1 MLGIVFGAFV
11 VLLFLG
17 LPIAGSMIF
26 ATLLPSFTVAN
37 FPGNLNY
44 ILRATVSG
52 LDQMSILAIPLFM
65 LSGAI
70 MAQGGISRKL
80 FDIFAVFIGKFKA
93 GMPCAVVVTCL
104 FYGAISGSGPA
115 TVAAV
120 GAMCIPVLTEM
131 GYDKKFA
138 AAIVATAGGLGVII
152 PPSIPFIMYALFT
165 QESVGDMFTAGIIPG
180 CLIAATIMFYCW
192 FYCKR
197 HGEDKAKI
205 AENYARLKKRGFI
218 RVFIDG
224 FWAVLTPVIILG
236 GIYGGFVTPTEAAC
250 VSVFYALI
258 VCIFIYRTISIKDVP
273 QLLKDAIASYAPICF
288 LIGLATGFGRVLT
301 LLRAGD
307 VVQGFLASFIDNRVA
322 FFIFL
327 NVLLLILGMFMDV
340 GAAVVILA
348 PILLP
353 VAKGFGIDGIH
364 LGIVMVTN
372 LAVGFVTPPFGMNLF
387 VAAPLGETNVATL
400 GKKALPFIAC
410 FIVALLMITFIP
422 QISMCLL

>member
-1 MLGIVFGAFV
+1 MLGLVFGAFLV
-11 VLLFLG
+11 AMVLG
-17 LPIAGSMIF
+17 LPMAVAMGL
-26 ATLLPSFTVAN
+26 ATFIPQAVNSS
-37 FPGNLNY
+37 FPGNMNY
-44 ILRATVSG
+44 IVQG
-52 LDQMSILAIPLFM
+52 LIGGLNTTPILAIPLFM
-65 LSGAI
+65 LSGAL
-70 MAQGGISRKL
+70 MTRGGISKKL
-80 FDIFAVFIGKFKA
+80 FDIFAYIAGKKTA
-93 GMPCAVVVTCL
+93 GVPCAVVVTCL

-115 TVAAV
+115 TAAAV
-120 GAMCIPVLTEM
+120 GAMCIPILVEL
-131 GYDKKFA
+131 GYDKVFS

-236 GIYGGFVTPTEAAC
+236 GIYGGYVTPTEAAC

-258 VCIFIYRTISIKDVP
+258 VCLFIYRTISIKDVP
-273 QLLKDAIASYAPICF
+273 QLLKDAIASYAPICV
-288 LIGLATGFGRVLT
+288 LIGLATGFSRILV
-301 LLRAGD
+301 LLRAAD
-307 VVQGFLASFIDNRVA
+307 VIQAVLTSVIHNGTMLL
-322 FFIFL
+322 IFL
-327 NVLLLILGMFMDV
+327 NILLLILGMFMDV

-353 VAKGFGIDGIH
+353 IAKGFGIDGIH

-387 VAAPLGETNVATL
+387 VAAPLGDTNVATL
-400 GKKALPFIAC
+400 GKKALPFIGC
-410 FIVALLMITFIP
+410 FIIALLMITFIP
-422 QISMCLL
+422 PISLFLL

>member
-1 MLGIVFGAFV
+1 MGLIALPSMRSRGYDNQIAMGVILAGGVLGI
-11 VLLFLG
+11 
-17 LPIAGSMIF
+17 
-26 ATLLPSFTVAN
+26 
-37 FPGNLNY
+37 
-44 ILRATVSG
+44 
-52 LDQMSILAIPLFM
+52 
-65 LSGAI
+65 
-70 MAQGGISRKL
+70 
-80 FDIFAVFIGKFKA
+80 
-93 GMPCAVVVTCL
+93 
-104 FYGAISGSGPA
+104 
-115 TVAAV
+115 
-120 GAMCIPVLTEM
+120 
-131 GYDKKFA
+131 
-138 AAIVATAGGLGVII
+138 II
-152 PPSIPFIMYALFT
+152 PPSIPFVIYGVAAQCSISDLFL
-165 QESVGDMFTAGIIPG
+165 AGVIPG
-180 CLIAATIMFYCW
+180 LLIGLVLMGVNYYTAHTKHYG
-192 FYCKR
+192 KR
-197 HGEDKAKI
+197 STFSLRKLFKTLLDSI
-205 AENYARLKKRGFI
+205 
-218 RVFIDG
+218 
-224 FWAVLTPVIILG
+224 WALLVPVIILG
-236 GIYGGFVTPTEAAC
+236 GIYGGYVTPTEAAC

-258 VCIFIYRTISIKDVP
+258 VCLFIYRTISIKDVP